1 MTRSSTKELLS
12 PFENSKQIFRS
23 RRRLFDTPSLVESNS
38 PEFDHIFDIEEQ
50 SGEEVRETMTE
61 TMEQYMSKIEYRN
74 KFDEN
79 DVVSQNKARRS
90 DDKEYEFSYADLPR
104 LSVKDVK
111 DMYLLKVQDKP
122 HHLPLEFLSEVKKF
136 SDGTLVKIKENLI
149 DMLSKNKLGSGN
161 KRLKGRDWT
170 DYDVKRSIE
179 MLKKIDE
186 VLRHRKQLRRLEEFV
201 RGRPKTIN
209 PLTFVIIP

>member
-1 MTRSSTKELLS
+1 MSTNLL
-12 PFENSKQIFRS
+12 
-23 RRRLFDTPSLVESNS
+23 L
-38 PEFDHIFDIEEQ
+38 DHQ
-50 SGEEVRETMTE
+50 GE
-61 TMEQYMSKIEYRN
+61 I
-74 KFDEN
+74 DLPW
-79 DVVSQNKARRS
+79 RS
-90 DDKEYEFSYADLPR
+90 DDQEYEFSYADLPR

-122 HHLPLEFLSEVKKF
+122 HHLPLEFVKDFNNSLLMFIRRTVVKNKLSEVKKF

-170 DYDVKRSIE
+170 DYDVKSSRE

-186 VLRHRKQLRRLEEFV
+186 VLRHKEHLRRLEEYV
-201 RGRPKTIN
+201 GG
-209 PLTFVIIP
+209 